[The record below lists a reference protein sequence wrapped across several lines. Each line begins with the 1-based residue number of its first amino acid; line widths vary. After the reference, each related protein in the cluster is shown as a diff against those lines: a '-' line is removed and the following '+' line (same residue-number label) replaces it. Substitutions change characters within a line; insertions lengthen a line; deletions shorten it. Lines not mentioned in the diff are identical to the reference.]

1 MTITPEIT
9 ITVALIALFGVMVNV
24 FVAVNN
30 ARKRG
35 ELDERLKLI
44 ELDRKDKSADDDRK
58 RIADAATLVS
68 ILKSLEPESLI
79 AFLRHKDFGATFR
92 SEEIQPLR
100 RYIYFASRPDQ
111 EFLTK
116 ELEVLRCQLLFCG
129 QTLLDLIGGGTYPR
143 RDDFSSVLPEEF
155 IHAERP
161 QFVEDNAAEIN
172 NAATEFVNSFDS
184 LVREAR
190 SLLKV

>member
-1 MTITPEIT
+1 
-9 ITVALIALFGVMVNV
+9 MVNV
-24 FVAVNN
+24 FVVVNN

-35 ELDERLKLI
+35 ELDERLKLT
-44 ELDRKDKSADDDRK
+44 ELDRKDKATDDDRK
-58 RIADAATLVS
+58 RTADATNLTLL
-68 ILKSLEPESLI
+68 LKSLEPENLV
-79 AFLRHKDFGATFR
+79 AFLRHTDFGATFR

-100 RYIYFASRPDQ
+100 RYINFASRPDQ

-116 ELEVLRCQLLFCG
+116 ELEELRCQLVFCG
-129 QTLLDLIGGGTYPR
+129 QTLLDLVSKKTYSR

-155 IHAERP
+155 INVERP
-161 QFVEDNAAEIN
+161 KFVEDNAAEIN

-190 SLLKV
+190 VLLKI